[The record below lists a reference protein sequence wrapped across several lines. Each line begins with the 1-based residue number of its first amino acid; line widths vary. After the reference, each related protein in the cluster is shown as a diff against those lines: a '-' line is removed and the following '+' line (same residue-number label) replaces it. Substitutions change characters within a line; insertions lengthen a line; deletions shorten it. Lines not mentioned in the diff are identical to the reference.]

1 MASAVFRS
9 AATLKKISRNI
20 LGIQQSFYHKMTN
33 LSKLPGH
40 EAATKLASEN
50 KGDVRYHQKKNKKTS
65 VTFPNSEKQLFNL

>member
-50 KGDVRYHQKKNKKTS
+50 KGDVRYHQKK
-65 VTFPNSEKQLFNL
+65 KQKNFSNFS